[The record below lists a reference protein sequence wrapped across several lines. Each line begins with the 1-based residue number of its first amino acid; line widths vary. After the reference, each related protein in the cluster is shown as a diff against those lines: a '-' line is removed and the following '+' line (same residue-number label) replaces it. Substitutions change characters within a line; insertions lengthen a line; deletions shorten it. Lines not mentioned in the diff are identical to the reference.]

1 MTREEAIKA
10 FEAIKANAQNHLGKK
25 YAAGCDG
32 YYRDKIEL
40 AEAALKAL
48 YTYQEVNHEKN
59 RGN

>member
-10 FEAIKANAQNHLGKK
+10 FEAIRANAQTHLGKK

-48 YTYQEVNHEKN
+48 YAYKEDESEKH
-59 RGN
+59 